1 MATKYL
7 VINHPYD
14 ANIKTVLAY
23 DTPPVPVGAG
33 WLNFDDSDGNT
44 TGANTPDIN
53 ITLQAQPVSVPF
65 TYGGDPNFNPPVIGQ
80 FTVGSNNPA
89 WVSNEAISLNSS
101 AGTGVLTFDVT
112 NNSSGS
118 SSGRILHITY
128 TGDTTGSGQT
138 PGYFR
143 VSVLQAGGTFSQK

>member
-33 WLNFDDSDGNT
+33 FLNFDDSDGNN
-44 TGANTPDIN
+44 NTADIN
-53 ITLQAQPVSVPF
+53 VSVSAQTVSVPF

-80 FTVGSNNPA
+80 FTVGSNNPGY
-89 WVSNEAISLNSS
+89 VSNEAISLNSG

-112 NNSSGS
+112 NNQSGS
-118 SSGRILHITY
+118 ST
-128 TGDTTGSGQT
+128 
-138 PGYFR
+138 
-143 VSVLQAGGTFSQK
+143 

>member
-33 WLNFDDSDGNT
+33 FLNFDDSDGNN
-44 TGANTPDIN
+44 NTADIN
-53 ITLQAQPVSVPF
+53 VSVSAQTVSVPF

-80 FTVGSNNPA
+80 FTVGSNNPGY
-89 WVSNEAISLNSS
+89 VSNEAISLNSG

-112 NNSSGS
+112 NNQSGS
-118 SSGRILHITY
+118 STGRAIHITY
-128 TGDTTGSGQT
+128 SGDTTASGQT
-138 PGYFR
+138 AGHYR
-143 VSVLQAGGTFSQK
+143 VTVLQAGGQYIQK